1 MIAVL
6 SRTFTL
12 GRYTCVERLGQ
23 SPVGEVWRAKRFGL
37 AGLDRQYLVYRIAA
51 SQLAQDSTAALRLQA
66 ALRSVSEIQHQNL
79 LRIEEFGNQAGDQFV
94 TYEFAGFAELSKLKN
109 GLDLLG
115 DEAKALLPQ
124 IVALIGQQAAR
135 ALLAAQERG
144 VMHGL
149 LSPSCIW
156 VDPSGEVH
164 IAELGLWA
172 VLPQGTWSVDGALKP
187 LAPYLAPELLASG
200 VPGPRSDVFALGS
213 LFAEQL
219 KLLSPDKLTAE
230 SKAALAA
237 LQTICQKATDKTAGQ
252 RPSSMLELIKLLD
265 AVKVTEAAPV
275 QLMRFGQL
283 FELAGDT
290 VPQSVTTSDRSAAEP
305 LPPPPSMK
313 IAVGKPGDAAAA
325 KAPDGAAAKAAA
337 AKPAKATAT
346 KPEPASA
353 AKPES
358 APQADAK
365 EAANPV
371 TINPRA
377 AFGAGMAGGGASAVT
392 PTADVDAAA
401 AEIASAEGTGG
412 KSEAG
417 QSRKRPSAPAT
428 EPATDHISVTDTNP
442 AMMPL
447 PKAKRPTAKPSKA
460 VGDEPTNQVK
470 LAAAEAALAAEQAA
484 EQAATPASEPAIAD
498 PSTLEASELLEE
510 NPALN
515 STGNYSQPELPPVT
529 PEIAEAAGMGGPS
542 AANPSQPL
550 AEPSPTPDA
559 PPKKLSTTAFVGIG
573 VGAALVT
580 GIAMFALI
588 GRGPTTTAGL
598 ADAGSPDGMSGHSD
612 AIAKTPSDEIQVES
626 TPSAAVFLDGE
637 SKGKAPLKLK
647 VKSGTHKLLIVADS
661 YKLWKQEVSGGQS
674 VTAKLVKASLP
685 DDVSGSAAVKVK
697 CKREGEL
704 RILVDG
710 NDSGLSC
717 PTEELLLKPGKY
729 TLGFLSPTSDELR
742 EKSIK
747 VKKKG
752 LKLKV
757 KF

>member
-51 SQLAQDSTAALRLQA
+51 AQLAQDSTATLRLQA
-66 ALRSVSEIQHQNL
+66 ALRSVSEIQHQNM

-94 TYEFAGFAELSKLKN
+94 AYEFAGFAALSKLKN

-115 DEAKALLPQ
+115 DEAKGLLPQ

-172 VLPQGTWSVDGALKP
+172 VLPQGAWNLDGALKP
-187 LAPYLAPELLASG
+187 LAPYLAPELIASG

-219 KLLSPDKLTAE
+219 KLVSPDKLTAE

-237 LQTICQKATDKTAGQ
+237 LQTICQKSTDKTAGQ
-252 RPSSMLELIKLLD
+252 RPSSMLELIKQLD
-265 AVKVTEAAPV
+265 AVKVTEAAAT
-275 QLMRFGQL
+275 QLARFGQL

-313 IAVGKPGDAAAA
+313 IAVGKPGDAPASKSPAGGATKAPTAKTSAPPSA
-325 KAPDGAAAKAAA
+325 KAEAP
-337 AKPAKATAT
+337 PST
-346 KPEPASA
+346 KPEPDAS
-353 AKPES
+353 
-358 APQADAK
+358 DAK
-365 EAANPV
+365 AAANPV

-377 AFGAGMAGGGASAVT
+377 AFGAGMAGGAASAVT
-392 PTADVDAAA
+392 PTADVDSAA
-401 AEIASAEGTGG
+401 AEIAADNGTGG
-412 KSEAG
+412 KSGAG
-417 QSRKRPSAPAT
+417 SPKKRPSSPAT
-428 EPATDHISVTDTNP
+428 EAAADHISVTDTNP
-442 AMMPL
+442 AMIPL
-447 PKAKRPTAKPSKA
+447 PKPKRNTAKPSKA

-484 EQAATPASEPAIAD
+484 DQAAAPGSEPAISD

-529 PEIAEAAGMGGPS
+529 PEIAEAAGMSSPQAASPS
-542 AANPSQPL
+542 APL
-550 AEPSPTPDA
+550 AEPSPLPKS
-559 PPKKLSTTAFVGIG
+559 PPKKLTTTAFVGIG
-573 VGAALVT
+573 VGAALVA

-588 GRGPTTTAGL
+588 GRGPTTGSGL
-598 ADAGSPDGMSGHSD
+598 SDAGAADGMSAHSD
-612 AIAKTPSDEIQVES
+612 TIAKAPSDEIQIES

-647 VKSGTHKLLIVADS
+647 VKAGTHKLLIVADS

-685 DDVSGSAAVKVK
+685 DDLSGSAAVKVK
-697 CKREGEL
+697 CKRDGEL

>member
-37 AGLDRQYLVYRIAA
+37 AGLDRQYLVYKIGA
-51 SQLAQDSTAALRLQA
+51 SQLAQDQTANLRLQA

-79 LRIEEFGNQAGDQFV
+79 LRIEEFGNQSGDQFV
-94 TYEFAGFAELSKLKN
+94 AYDFAGFADLSKLKT
-109 GLDLLG
+109 GIDLLG
-115 DEAKALLPQ
+115 DEARALLPQ
-124 IVALIGQQAAR
+124 IVALIGQQLAR

-144 VMHGL
+144 VMHGM

-156 VDPSGEVH
+156 VSQGGDAH

-172 VLPQGTWSVDGALKP
+172 VLPQGPWKLDGALKP
-187 LAPYLAPELLASG
+187 LSPYVAPELLESG

-213 LFAEQL
+213 LLAEQL
-219 KLLSPDKLTAE
+219 KQVNKDKLSAE
-230 SKAALAA
+230 SKAALTS
-237 LQTICQKATDKTAGQ
+237 LQTICQKATEKTAGQ
-252 RPSSMLELIKLLD
+252 RPGSMLELIKQLD
-265 AVKVTEAAPV
+265 AVRVTEAAPA
-275 QLMRFGQL
+275 QLARFGQL

-305 LPPPPSMK
+305 LPPPPSLK
-313 IAVGKPGDAAAA
+313 IAVGKPAADSAGKPAAKDAAAKSAPESKDPPPGDA
-325 KAPDGAAAKAAA
+325 KAG
-337 AKPAKATAT
+337 
-346 KPEPASA
+346 
-353 AKPES
+353 
-358 APQADAK
+358 
-365 EAANPV
+365 ANPV

-377 AFGAGMAGGGASAVT
+377 AFGAGMAGSSASAVT

-401 AEIASAEGTGG
+401 AEIASTEGSG
-412 KSEAG
+412 KPPIPAR
-417 QSRKRPSAPAT
+417 QRPSTPPT
-428 EPATDHISVTDTNP
+428 ETDHISVTDTNP

-447 PKAKRPTAKPSKA
+447 PKPKRTTAKPSKA

-484 EQAATPASEPAIAD
+484 GQEGTSAADPSVSD

-529 PEIAEAAGMGGPS
+529 PDIAAAAGMSPPPAASPS
-542 AANPSQPL
+542 VPGV
-550 AEPSPTPDA
+550 EPSPPPEN
-559 PPKKLSTTAFVGIG
+559 PPKRLSTAAFAGIG
-573 VGAALVT
+573 LGAAVVAG
-580 GIAMFALI
+580 GIMFALI
-588 GRGPTTTAGL
+588 GRGPATSTELSDGGAK
-598 ADAGSPDGMSGHSD
+598 DGMSAAQD
-612 AIAKTPSDEIQVES
+612 TVAKIASDEIQIES
-626 TPSAAVFLDGE
+626 TPAAAVFLDGE
-637 SKGKAPLKLK
+637 SKGKAPIKLK
-647 VKSGTHKLLIVADS
+647 VKPGTHKLLLVADAF
-661 YKLWKQEVSGGQS
+661 KLWKQETSGGQT

-685 DDVSGSAAVKVK
+685 DDLSGSAAVKVK
-697 CKREGEL
+697 CKRDGEL

-717 PTEELLLKPGKY
+717 PTDDLMLKPGKY